1 VCNYFSNKKWCARVR
16 EPSVTMGVGD
26 DYFALGSSVM
36 GCFMLTLTGLRN
48 AGLCASFMIGIE
60 DTSSLYGIT

>member
-1 VCNYFSNKKWCARVR
+1 
-16 EPSVTMGVGD
+16 MGVGD
-26 DYFALGSSVM
+26 DYFALGSSVI